1 MGGREENL
9 LVVAAVRAIELKGGR
24 RRELGLEPWS
34 RAAGRRPWSR
44 GLPRGRLPWEEQ
56 RARREK
62 RRPEGELGWRP
73 AWRKEL
79 AAREGRRPWDS
90 CALVAVAVEQ
100 GGRRAPACCSPWRE
114 ARRAAA

>member
-1 MGGREENL
+1 MENGRGRGRRPWGGER
-9 LVVAAVRAIELKGGR
+9 GGR
-24 RRELGLEPWS
+24 RRELGLEPWI

-44 GLPRGRLPWEEQ
+44 GLPRGRSPWEEQ

-79 AAREGRRPWDS
+79 AAGEGWRQWDS
-90 CALVAVAVEQ
+90 CALVAVVVEQ
-100 GGRRAPACCSPWRE
+100 GGRRAL
-114 ARRAAA
+114 AAARGRKQPGRNESGG

>member
-1 MGGREENL
+1 VPREKWMTAGLGKRRHGRGMQSCCSAMGDREENL

-24 RRELGLEPWS
+24 RRELELEPWS

-44 GLPRGRLPWEEQ
+44 GLPRGRSPWEEQ

-62 RRPEGELGWRP
+62 RRPEGELGRCL

-79 AAREGRRPWDS
+79 AAGEG
-90 CALVAVAVEQ
+90 
-100 GGRRAPACCSPWRE
+100 
-114 ARRAAA
+114 